1 MYLCSSKNDYS
12 LKKIIMKKIFTLFAA
27 MVLVVLS
34 YAQPANGTYA
44 SDFSLYEINKTTGDM
59 ETDHVINLYSMLN
72 DYKTVYI
79 DVSATT
85 CNPCYSF
92 HQTGTLDG
100 LYNNY
105 GPNSTVNDT
114 RVLFIEGASTGSS
127 WAAING
133 SAGSSYWD
141 CTHVYGSTTE
151 QVPYPVIPLRLS
163 PNYASGDASCNYYTF
178 HSDYAIGAFP
188 TVMMVCPNRM
198 VYDLYGNI
206 SSNATTYHN
215 QIASRCPA
223 WTNTNDVLLSS
234 QKVMA
239 SMYFCESGVVPKVI
253 MQNMGSAPLTSA
265 TLRVTYGTNV
275 QDYQWTGN
283 LAQFE
288 TELVSLS
295 PLTPTQDGSQS
306 LTIEVI
312 NANGV
317 ADQGS
322 TMNSHT
328 ASFSV
333 QRTSDIATASQNF
346 SSASALGLWT
356 VVDNT
361 DGNFGIYNGALR
373 LRGWTAAAG
382 LTGECYAP
390 LMNFSNSST
399 PSLRFNYAHR
409 RYSSSNEKLQ
419 VMVSTDCGETWA
431 TVWEKSGAELATVTT
446 GSGEFNALSSQY
458 QTAWLNLT
466 EYANQSSVIIKFVFT
481 SDYGNNVF
489 VDNIEILDIPV
500 GIEDVDESTLAIF
513 PNPVK
518 DVLTINYD
526 KAISQIDVYDV
537 NGKLVK
543 TITTVGSTVNVSD
556 LSSGVYM
563 LNLQTE
569 DGLVVKKIVKE

>member
-1 MYLCSSKNDYS
+1 
-12 LKKIIMKKIFTLFAA
+12 MKKIFTLFAA
-27 MVLVVLS
+27 MVLAVMS
-34 YAQPANGTYA
+34 YAQPANGSFA
-44 SDFSLYEINKTTGDM
+44 SDFTLYEINKTTGDM
-59 ETDHVINLYSMLN
+59 MTDHTINLYSMLN

-85 CNPCYSF
+85 CGPCYSF

-105 GPNSTVNDT
+105 GPNSAVNDT

-163 PNYASGDASCNYYTF
+163 PNYVASDASCNYYTF

-215 QIASRCPA
+215 QIASRCPT
-223 WTNTNDVLLSS
+223 WTNTNDALLST

-239 SMYFCESGVVPKVI
+239 SMYYCENGIVPQVI

-265 TLRVTYGTNV
+265 TLRVTYGSDV
-275 QDYQWTGN
+275 QDYEWTGN
-283 LAQFE
+283 LAQFD

-295 PLTPTQDGSQS
+295 PIIPTQDGSQS

-322 TMNSHT
+322 LMNSHT
-328 ASFSV
+328 ATFGV
-333 QRTSDIATASQNF
+333 QRTSDIATATQNF

-356 VVDNT
+356 LVDNT
-361 DGNFGIYNGALR
+361 DGYFGIYNGALR
-373 LRGWTAAAG
+373 LRGYYASSG
-382 LTGECYAP
+382 VTGECYAP
-390 LMNFSNSST
+390 LMNFSNSPT
-399 PSLRFNYAHR
+399 PFLRFSYAHR
-409 RYSSSNEKLQ
+409 RYQSSSEKLQ
-419 VMVSTDCGETWA
+419 VMVSADCGETWT
-431 TVWEKSGAELATVTT
+431 TVWEKSGAALATVTS
-446 GSGEFNALSSQY
+446 GSGEFNATAAQY
-458 QTAWLNLT
+458 QTTVVDLAD
-466 EYANQSSVIIKFVFT
+466 YAGMSNVIIKFVFT

-489 VDNIEILDIPV
+489 VDNIEITDVPV
-500 GIEDVDESTLAIF
+500 NVESVEESALAIF
-513 PNPVK
+513 PNPVN
-518 DVLTINYD
+518 DVLNIIYD

-543 TITTVGSTVNVSD
+543 TFTTVGNSINISD

-563 LNLQTE
+563 LNMQTA
-569 DGLVVKKIVKE
+569 DGLVIKKIVKE